1 MSWTAHY
8 FDRRLNSEGV
18 SRACASK
25 EDALRLACDLICR
38 RYTRNPDRE
47 RYIVAPV
54 ASRRLRSV
62 DGQSN
67 GRSGVRSHPATQA
80 RGENAARSEIHTTA
94 ETRSSGLRTNPST
107 QCRRRGC
114 AERSSSP
121 ATVNSRHNQTDPLP
135 VFGSDSGNSLR
146 LRIVPVSSVPKR
158 LSQFPRPFS
167 KARVRGSMQN
177 ARAAF
182 QPCEGEV
189 PPRTMYLETVDWA
202 TSKPSIRSSPW
213 IRDAPHCWFSLLIR

>member
-1 MSWTAHY
+1 MDQSVPQHGMSWTAHY

-67 GRSGVRSHPATQA
+67 GRSGVRSHPATEA
-80 RGENAARSEIHTTA
+80 RGENAAGSEASSVRSGRSRTTIFWKFSKY
-94 ETRSSGLRTNPST
+94 RK
-107 QCRRRGC
+107 
-114 AERSSSP
+114 
-121 ATVNSRHNQTDPLP
+121 
-135 VFGSDSGNSLR
+135 R
-146 LRIVPVSSVPKR
+146 LRGSAST
-158 LSQFPRPFS
+158 
-167 KARVRGSMQN
+167 AAVR
-177 ARAAF
+177 R
-182 QPCEGEV
+182 
-189 PPRTMYLETVDWA
+189 Y
-202 TSKPSIRSSPW
+202 
-213 IRDAPHCWFSLLIR
+213 

>member
-1 MSWTAHY
+1 MDQSVRERGMAWAVHY
-8 FDRRLNSEGV
+8 FDRRLNSGGV

-80 RGENAARSEIHTTA
+80 CGGEGRRAKKPKKTPKKSLGAP
-94 ETRSSGLRTNPST
+94 TNTPPAN
-107 QCRRRGC
+107 RRRGW
-114 AERSSSP
+114 SSK
-121 ATVNSRHNQTDPLP
+121 T
-135 VFGSDSGNSLR
+135 
-146 LRIVPVSSVPKR
+146 
-158 LSQFPRPFS
+158 
-167 KARVRGSMQN
+167 SMPCTG
-177 ARAAF
+177 RA
-182 QPCEGEV
+182 P
-189 PPRTMYLETVDWA
+189 
-202 TSKPSIRSSPW
+202 
-213 IRDAPHCWFSLLIR
+213 